1 MQRPNWNP
9 SKQFPNNRPSHLFC
23 ENNIYEKSK
32 PNECFLEFLE
42 ESMKPF
48 SSEIEKFIAIAYQNL
63 QVVSI
68 HRTVQYLNLVHPQ
81 SLSLLVMF
89 WSFLIL
95 IATPWIS
102 WILICSN
109 SQSCSGKKC
118 LVHQLRPCNIW
129 QRKPDNSITTKW
141 D

>member
-1 MQRPNWNP
+1 MLKVQRIYNTGNKYYSSAGHYEQKNKKTTRRTKILAVTVKQQIKLLLQH
-9 SKQFPNNRPSHLFC
+9 SKGLTEIPGNNFLTTDQVTYFVT
-23 ENNIYEKSK
+23 NNIYEKSK

-42 ESMKPF
+42 ESIKPF

-89 WSFLIL
+89 
-95 IATPWIS
+95 
-102 WILICSN
+102 
-109 SQSCSGKKC
+109 
-118 LVHQLRPCNIW
+118 
-129 QRKPDNSITTKW
+129 
-141 D
+141 